1 MINLNSNHMSL
12 FKKSK
17 ESMPAEQPST
27 QKEGIELSESEK
39 QQIIQRIS
47 EIEQRIGEIKAIRT
61 DEEQW
66 NKLEDT
72 EAQKLFEEYDTI
84 KNEKEELQ
92 RKLEGGESIPED
104 FVSIKG
110 IKDWLK
116 QENLEQ
122 YIDIEKEINEQ
133 EQFYKE
139 FYGQDFQI
147 DRARILIEKNRLP
160 LIKHGLEKGA
170 VNSLLVVA
178 TPEQLTKKEQK
189 QTEAEYAYY
198 KFLEPLKQKGI
209 KIWGDKK
216 GEDRH
221 FNLSLD
227 EWLKKILPVEID
239 DFNPNKLDDDDSSAK
254 EVKRIAKEKGNPQ
267 KQQANKL
274 QSVFIDNRSAIP
286 AKQILITQKNM
297 ETTTREGRSF
307 NNMIKEKIKTL
318 TPEQWI
324 ILQSQLYKKNGTYL
338 SPDKW
343 EWLMAILKSGGFNS
357 GAEVARVGWREWEGI
372 HLDSESP
379 YLSTGIER
387 WRSAL

>member
-12 FKKSK
+12 FGKSK
-17 ESMPAEQPST
+17 ESMPPEQFSIT
-27 QKEGIELSESEK
+27 KEGINLSESEK

-47 EIEQRIGEIKAIRT
+47 EIDQRIEAIKLIRT

-66 NKLEDT
+66 NKLEDA
-72 EAQKLFEEYDTI
+72 EAQKLFDEYNTI
-84 KNEKEELQ
+84 KNEKERLQ
-92 RKLEGGESIPED
+92 GKPEGVDVLENSIGIEE
-104 FVSIKG
+104 

-147 DRARILIEKNRLP
+147 GKARILIKKNRLP
-160 LIKHGLEKGA
+160 LIKHGLEKRA

-216 GEDRH
+216 EEDRH
-221 FNLSLD
+221 SNLSID

-239 DFNPNKLDDDDSSAK
+239 DFNPNKLYDSDSSAK
-254 EVKRIAKEKGNPQ
+254 EIKRVAKEKGKPQ

-274 QSVFIDNRSAIP
+274 QLVFTNNRSAI
-286 AKQILITQKNM
+286 AEEQKLITQNNT
-297 ETTTREGRSF
+297 ETTAKKKYSF
-307 NNMIKEKIKTL
+307 NSMIKEKIKTL

-338 SPDKW
+338 SPGTW
-343 EWLMAILKSGGFNS
+343 EWLMAILKTSGYNS
-357 GAEVARVGWREWEGI
+357 ETEAASVGWREWEGI
-372 HLDSESP
+372 HLDSEIP
-379 YLSTGIER
+379 YQATGFER